1 MSTKNNINIFK
12 KVVDPPPVGPR
23 NGMEW
28 NKLLGLSA
36 SLLAGGAAW
45 IMDTQKLLPGPGQS
59 NPASKY
65 QKYGT
70 LSRQH
75 FPTGWRAIPVCAM
88 QEPIPDLL
96 LF

>member
-1 MSTKNNINIFK
+1 
-12 KVVDPPPVGPR
+12 
-23 NGMEW
+23 MEW
-28 NKLLGLSA
+28 NRLLGLSA

-45 IMDTQKLLPGPGQS
+45 FNPKLLPGPGKE